1 MSDRGVVGEVRSGDD
16 RGSKSE
22 VVKKVSFGH
31 ISSVNKGSK
40 GVYGVKGGVHV
51 GFVGSVGWCIGRGVD
66 RDIYDVVGRAY
77 VLL

>member
-51 GFVGSVGWCIGRGVD
+51 GFVGSVG
-66 RDIYDVVGRAY
+66 
-77 VLL
+77 